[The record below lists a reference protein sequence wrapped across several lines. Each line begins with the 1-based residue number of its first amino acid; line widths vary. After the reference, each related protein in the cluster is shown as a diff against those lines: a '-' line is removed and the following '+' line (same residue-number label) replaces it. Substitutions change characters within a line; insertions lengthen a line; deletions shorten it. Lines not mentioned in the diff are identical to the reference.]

1 MKLGDIIHSYREN
14 NDMSMSEF
22 AKRANVSKAYI
33 GFLEKGVNPK
43 TGRDFAPSI
52 KTIQSVAKA
61 MCMDFDE
68 LFNMLDGDVS
78 LNRAPSS
85 SSAAVSNVQEK
96 GHSAP
101 ASDSA
106 SDSTT
111 SQLPTAFHA
120 LHGAPL
126 PMLKNRAE
134 IIALI
139 DRYPDVHDVK
149 KKSAPVYRAIACG
162 EPIFM
167 QEQCDTYALID
178 ADIDIDFCIIA
189 KGESMTGARI
199 QDGDI
204 VFIKRCSMVDNG
216 DIAAVA
222 IDDTATL
229 KRVYYDHDAGQLI
242 LQAENPAYA
251 PMVYRGEELNNII
264 ILGKAMYFQSAV
276 R

>member
-1 MKLGDIIHSYREN
+1 MKYEKT
-14 NDMSMSEF
+14 
-22 AKRANVSKAYI
+22 AKRLIKALSDKNMRAQELAN
-33 GFLEKGVNPK
+33 K
-43 TGRDFAPSI
+43 TGISKSSISQYVNGSHAPSNI
-52 KTIQSVAKA
+52 SAGK
-61 MCMDFDE
+61 M
-68 LFNMLDGDVS
+68 
-78 LNRAPSS
+78 
-85 SSAAVSNVQEK
+85 AAVLEVSPLWLMGFDLEDVL
-96 GHSAP
+96 P
-101 ASDSA
+101 ASGSA

>member
-1 MKLGDIIHSYREN
+1 MDDTIYKKIFSKNLRSLMALHDKTQTDII
-14 NDMSMSEF
+14 NDL
-22 AKRANVSKAYI
+22 
-33 GFLEKGVNPK
+33 GF
-43 TGRDFAPSI
+43 TRS
-52 KTIQSVAKA
+52 
-61 MCMDFDE
+61 
-68 LFNMLDGDVS
+68 
-78 LNRAPSS
+78 
-85 SSAAVSNVQEK
+85 AVSSWVLGTRLPRMDKVDALAQYFHCK
-96 GHSAP
+96 R
-101 ASDSA
+101 SDLIEDKPTSGSA
-106 SDSTT
+106 SDSNI

-149 KKSAPVYRAIACG
+149 KKSVNLYEGGIACG

-178 ADIDIDFCIIA
+178 ADIDVDFCIIA

>member
-1 MKLGDIIHSYREN
+1 MGEYEQKRIFSKNLKRYMDMLGKPQ
-14 NDMSMSEF
+14 SE
-22 AKRANVSKAYI
+22 
-33 GFLEKGVNPK
+33 
-43 TGRDFAPSI
+43 
-52 KTIQSVAKA
+52 VAKA
-61 MCMDFDE
+61 IGVSPQT
-68 LFNMLDGDVS
+68 FNTWYKGIALPRMGK
-78 LNRAPSS
+78 
-85 SSAAVSNVQEK
+85 VQALADYFHCYKSDLIEDK
-96 GHSAP
+96 PASGN
-101 ASDSA
+101 ASDSNI
-106 SDSTT
+106 

-149 KKSAPVYRAIACG
+149 KKSVNLYEGGIACG

-178 ADIDIDFCIIA
+178 ADIDVDFCIIA